1 MSWQCEG
8 DEVASVPL
16 QVTISSFPEARE
28 FRRRL
33 LDAVLGVGAIE
44 KEGQDCG
51 SKMNALNQVST
62 EDTYIYIHSSRSPP
76 RLRGAHDGTRR
87 DTGQQGM
94 IAA

>member
-51 SKMNALNQVST
+51 SKMNALNQVCT
-62 EDTYIYIHSSRSPP
+62 EDTYMYIHSSRTLGFMVKFLSF
-76 RLRGAHDGTRR
+76 AHAYYLALAG
-87 DTGQQGM
+87 
-94 IAA
+94 